1 MKTHLKRAIGRLV
14 GAAMFVG
21 ALRAVTPA
29 GADDPPPEPP
39 DQNGAPDGTE
49 PEPASSTP
57 PQMPLEGIT
66 IEHPPAPAEESPEP
80 PAPAP
85 QVSIAPAAPPTES
98 AAIPAAR
105 PSIGG
110 SRELRLNFQ
119 NAPLIDV
126 LQYLSEAGGFII
138 LQETPVSGTV
148 NIIARTP
155 LTADEAVDLLN
166 TLLAEKG
173 YAALRSGRILRIV
186 DRRTAARR
194 PLPVFSASRPEDVR
208 AGDELATQIIPL
220 RFTQAV
226 RVVENLSP
234 LLAEGASLT
243 ANEAS
248 NSLILTDTGTN
259 ARRIIEIVRALD
271 DSIAGIAEIRVF
283 PLRFAKAADI
293 AKILTDFF
301 AGNAAPG
308 AGAQALGGGPMGRMF
323 FMQRGGGDNRGAAAP
338 DARTA
343 AIRVAAVADE
353 RTNSVIVNAPQNLLP
368 AIEEIIARL
377 DADQGALTRYF
388 QLERADA
395 MEAAEILR
403 GLFGANLTIVGDA
416 RTNTVL
422 VRAPTD
428 FLIQIA
434 EAIGRLDA
442 TDARTQQV
450 FVYPIRHGDPE
461 NIANIMQ
468 GMFPSNTRTGS
479 ARSGTAARGTAGTG
493 TGGRLAERSTRGAST
508 DASMTGS
515 GSGSTRSTRR

>member
-1 MKTHLKRAIGRLV
+1 MKARWTNAIGSWI
-14 GAAMFVG
+14 GAAWLAG
-21 ALRAVTPA
+21 ALLAVAPS
-29 GADDPPPEPP
+29 GADDPEPENPAP
-39 DQNGAPDGTE
+39 NGAP
-49 PEPASSTP
+49 A
-57 PQMPLEGIT
+57 
-66 IEHPPAPAEESPEP
+66 A
-80 PAPAP
+80 APAP
-85 QVSIAPAAPPTES
+85 PPEGIAIEFPLPTEEPAEPAPHVTIAPAAPPTES

-105 PSIGG
+105 PSVSGA
-110 SRELRLNFQ
+110 RELRLNFQ

-126 LQYLSEAGGFII
+126 LQYLSEAAGLII
-138 LQETPVSGTV
+138 LQETPVSG
-148 NIIARTP
+148 NINVIARTP
-155 LTADEAVDLLN
+155 LTTDEAVDLLN

-194 PLPVFSASRPEDVR
+194 PLPVYSASRPEDVR

-220 RFTQAV
+220 RFTQAA

-234 LLAEGASLT
+234 LLAEGASMT

-283 PLRFAKAADI
+283 PLRFARAADT

-301 AGNAAPG
+301 ASNAAGAAAAPG
-308 AGAQALGGGPMGRMF
+308 GGGPMGRMF
-323 FMQRGGGDNRGAAAP
+323 FMQRGGGGDNRGATAA
-338 DARTA
+338 DARSA

-368 AIEEIIARL
+368 TIEEIIAKL

-388 QLERADA
+388 KLERADA
-395 MEAAEILR
+395 LEAAELLR
-403 GLFGANLTIVGDA
+403 GLFGTSFTIVGDA
-416 RTNTVL
+416 RTNTVM
-422 VRAPTD
+422 VRAPAE
-428 FLIQIA
+428 FVIQIA

-468 GMFPSNTRTGS
+468 GMFQNNTRTGT
-479 ARSGTAARGTAGTG
+479 ARSGTAGRGTAGT
-493 TGGRLAERSTRGAST
+493 TAGGRLAERSAQGAST
-508 DASMTGS
+508 DTSLTGS
-515 GSGSTRSTRR
+515 GSGSTRSNRR